1 MKKKLFGMVLAAV
14 LVVSQAVTVFA
25 AGSKAAGVSPAGDSE
40 GCYVVTEGTEDAF
53 LYLEGT
59 ADDVLDKI
67 LAVNEGTAGLDSIA
81 DHLSGKRMITD
92 IFDLSAVNGGVPTD
106 DGKYLVTLEVTS
118 ITSSMTGMQILYYN
132 TETGEWAVITP
143 SDVDYANQTVTFII
157 DQLPAPVCLIADA
170 GTSAEDNM
178 EGTSPQ
184 TGVRSG
190 WALWLGAAVI
200 LACVSLAAYRKSK
213 KN

>member
-1 MKKKLFGMVLAAV
+1 MKKRLFGMVLAAV
-14 LVVSQAVTVFA
+14 LVLSQAVTVFA
-25 AGSKAAGVSPAGDSE
+25 AGSKEAGVSPAGDSE
-40 GCYVVTEGTEDAF
+40 GYYKVTEGTAAAF
-53 LYLEGT
+53 SYLEGT
-59 ADDVLDKI
+59 AGDVLDKI

-81 DHLSGKRMITD
+81 DNLSGKRMITD

-118 ITSSMTGMQILYYN
+118 ITSSMTGIQILYYN
-132 TETGEWAVITP
+132 TATGEWVVITP

-157 DQLPAPVCLIADA
+157 DQLPAPVCVIADA
-170 GTSAEDNM
+170 GTSAEDNA

-190 WALWLGAAVI
+190 WALWMGAAVI
-200 LACVSLAAYRKSK
+200 LAGVSLTAYK
-213 KN
+213 KTKK

>member
-1 MKKKLFGMVLAAV
+1 
-14 LVVSQAVTVFA
+14 
-25 AGSKAAGVSPAGDSE
+25 
-40 GCYVVTEGTEDAF
+40 
-53 LYLEGT
+53 
-59 ADDVLDKI
+59 
-67 LAVNEGTAGLDSIA
+67 
-81 DHLSGKRMITD
+81 MITD

-118 ITSSMTGMQILYYN
+118 TTSSMTGMQILYYN

>member
-1 MKKKLFGMVLAAV
+1 MVLAAV

-40 GCYVVTEGTEDAF
+40 SCYVVTEGTADAF

-132 TETGEWAVITP
+132 TETGEWVVITP